1 MCGLHLYRAF
11 SSANKCYNILFPFVP
26 RYIPAHDEDIEK
38 INNFINSANNLLILT
53 GAGISTESG
62 IPDYR
67 SEGVGLYARSSRRPI
82 QYQDFVKRE
91 ATRKRYWAR
100 NYVGWPRFSSF
111 LPNPVHFMI
120 KDLEIKHEKV
130 RCVVTQNV
138 DRLHSKAG
146 SKHVIELHGSAFNVM
161 CLGCDNTVDRH
172 YFQAVLE
179 EMNPYMKGESVMIR
193 PDGDVDISQ
202 VVKNLIPSIFLLCR

>member
-11 SSANKCYNILFPFVP
+11 SSANKCYNSLFPCVP
-26 RYIPAHDEDIEK
+26 RYCPAQDDDIEK
-38 INNFINSANNLLILT
+38 IDNFINSASKLVILT
-53 GAGISTESG
+53 GAGVSTESG

-67 SEGVGLYARSSRRPI
+67 SEGVGLYARTSRRPI
-82 QYQDFVKRE
+82 QYQDFVNKE

-111 LPNPVHFMI
+111 LPNAVHITI

-130 RCVVTQNV
+130 CCVVTQNV
-138 DRLHSKAG
+138 DRLHTKAG
-146 SKHVIELHGSAFNVM
+146 SNHVIELHGSAFKVM

-179 EMNPYMKGESVMIR
+179 EMNPYMKGESMMIR

-202 VVKNLIPSIFLLCR
+202 VVKN